1 MTLCL
6 RVSVVI
12 LNYGQAVTK
21 TKHNEIKIILTNKNT
36 RTMKQ
41 KILPKIKVL
50 VFVFFAVLCTNI
62 VTACG
67 SDDEEEQQVEEY
79 YIGPDKD
86 GWYTFKDDYCVY
98 DGEVKSASEEYVE
111 IATTSPA
118 QFWVISENITN
129 KDCVQGDLVKI
140 KMHKFKSPT
149 FQTWMTSQIIYAE
162 VELLNV
168 KKQ

>member
-1 MTLCL
+1 
-6 RVSVVI
+6 
-12 LNYGQAVTK
+12 
-21 TKHNEIKIILTNKNT
+21 
-36 RTMKQ
+36 MKQ

-67 SDDEEEQQVEEY
+67 SDDEEEQQEE
-79 YIGPDKD
+79 IVAGPDKD

-98 DGEVKSASEEYVE
+98 DGEVKSTSEEYVE

-129 KDCVQGDLVKI
+129 KDCNQGDLVKI